1 MVMVAHDR
9 VGANIDAEDGGEGCK
24 FIDDPLTA
32 MCVILAG
39 ELVDAAQE
47 GTAHATSDAVVVR
60 SVSEAD
66 LVGAGLSHG

>member
-9 VGANIDAEDGGEGCK
+9 VGTDIDAEDRGEGCE

-39 ELVDAAQE
+39 ERINTAQE
-47 GTAHATSDAVVVR
+47 GTTYATGYTVVVR